1 MKEHYEQ
8 LGEPARIT
16 DEAKLLSI
24 DITFDDAPV
33 NYKHQLGVPNNYY
46 GNSNLNQSKTHLG
59 L

>member
-8 LGEPARIT
+8 LGEPVRIT

-33 NYKHQLGVPNNYY
+33 NYKGVSNNYY